1 MVIPVHQVLD
11 FAFIFLRAPGKVRP
25 DVSPKILVAKYCRGV
40 TFSLVHVKEACGCLL
55 HVWVKGERL
64 SVAKG
69 TEPSLRVLLPTSEKC
84 MDLHSEYTVSQIRT
98 VGNPLSQTT

>member
-40 TFSLVHVKEACGCLL
+40 AFSLVHVREACGCLL
-55 HVWVKGERL
+55 HVCLLSHPMIVEGLKGSGL
-64 SVAKG
+64 
-69 TEPSLRVLLPTSEKC
+69 
-84 MDLHSEYTVSQIRT
+84 
-98 VGNPLSQTT
+98 